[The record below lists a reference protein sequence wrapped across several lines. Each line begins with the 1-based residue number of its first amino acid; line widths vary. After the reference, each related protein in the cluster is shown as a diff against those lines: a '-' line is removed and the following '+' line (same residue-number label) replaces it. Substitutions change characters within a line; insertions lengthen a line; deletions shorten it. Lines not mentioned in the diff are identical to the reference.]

1 MVGCRCEWQTRCATT
16 TRLLTSCLSSLDVL
30 MHTEESW
37 RVLLRKTS
45 VLLLRA
51 IAAAPEYVIRP
62 LRVSPLTY
70 HRSQY
75 APLHLNVLQLLLS
88 SAAAAPEYTQYVL
101 GHGFYSLLGQ
111 AIQHIVRPSACPPAN
126 PTDFS

>member
-1 MVGCRCEWQTRCATT
+1 
-16 TRLLTSCLSSLDVL
+16 

-45 VLLLRA
+45 VLLLQA
-51 IAAAPEYVIRP
+51 IAAAPEYVMYF
-62 LRVSPLTY
+62 LRVLPLTS

-75 APLHLNVLQLLLS
+75 ALLHFNVLQLLLS
-88 SAAAAPEYTQYVL
+88 STPAAPEYTQYVL

-111 AIQHIVRPSACPPAN
+111 AIQHIVRPQISFCGLY
-126 PTDFS
+126 